1 MMSQATAEIVGPAL
15 GMVGAAIAI
24 VASLPIIGR
33 VLDSR
38 GRVDITA
45 AAVNA
50 ATPLRGWHVETERV
64 TRRAYAP
71 TRRARRHHT
80 GAHRWHGL
88 APGQRRPH
96 ELATIQPVRSH
107 AA

>member
-15 GMVGAAIAI
+15 GMVGAALVI
-24 VASLPIIGR
+24 VASLPVIGR
-33 VLDSR
+33 VIDSR
-38 GRVDITA
+38 ARIDITA
-45 AAVNA
+45 AAVAPA
-50 ATPLRGWHVETERV
+50 APLRGWHVPTERV
-64 TRRAYAP
+64 TRSAYCP
-71 TRRARRHHT
+71 TRRARRNHT